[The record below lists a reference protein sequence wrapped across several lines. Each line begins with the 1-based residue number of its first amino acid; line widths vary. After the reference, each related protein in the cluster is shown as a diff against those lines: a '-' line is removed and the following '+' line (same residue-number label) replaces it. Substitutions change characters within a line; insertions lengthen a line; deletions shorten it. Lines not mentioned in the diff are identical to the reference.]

1 MTQHFY
7 SSTSVAT
14 ALSDALTSGATQF
27 NVPSVAGDNGWP
39 TSFPFTLAIDY
50 GTANQELVDV
60 TSKAGLLTLPSRQV
74 WVVTRGV
81 DGTTAVSHSAGA
93 TVQHVVA
100 ARDLTEASTLNYSAP
115 YGLGVIAYNSTVAAT
130 TAVNATTPVELIGL
144 TVTATLNVA
153 RQYRIRCQPVCGQS
167 TVGAD
172 FLGLNLRQSA
182 AGGAVTITSTLT
194 CQSVLS
200 CAAANAIKDTKN
212 VEQWLDAPASGT
224 YQFGVTYNRNSGS
237 GAVDLN
243 VNAFRPL
250 VLTVE
255 DMGPALGS
263 TSP

>member
-14 ALSDALTSGATQF
+14 ALSDALTSGGTQF

-93 TVQHVVA
+93 TVQHVIA
-100 ARDLTEASTLNYSAP
+100 ARDLTEASTLLYNTP
-115 YGLGVIAYNSTVAAT
+115 MPLGIVAYNQSNAPAGSAT
-130 TAVNATTPVELIGL
+130 TVEILALSVSATLSSTRAYRIWTSILEAQSSASGDFMNVALLSSGAGGTLSNASTQL
-144 TVTATLNVA
+144 TVVVMECPL
-153 RQYRIRCQPVCGQS
+153 
-167 TVGAD
+167 
-172 FLGLNLRQSA
+172 L
-182 AGGAVTITSTLT
+182 
-194 CQSVLS
+194 
-200 CAAANAIKDTKN
+200 NAIKDGKAIN
-212 VEQWLDAPASGT
+212 YLLNAPTSGL
-224 YQFGVTYNRNSGS
+224 YQFGLYVVRNSGGGTVVINAS
-237 GAVDLN
+237 GA
-243 VNAFRPL
+243 RP
-250 VLTVE
+250 VQFIIE
-255 DMGPALGS
+255 DIGPAEGS